1 MRTYTRTVL
10 KYVLLMLP
18 LVILPSI
25 ALASGAEKTTGQQI
39 WDLFWRVAN
48 FAILAGLLFYYTRKP
63 IAGAIKNSIE
73 SVRTLL
79 KEAKESRKDSEARMK
94 EAEEKLAGVDK
105 EISALLASARKEG
118 ESERERILAEV
129 SDALEKLKAE
139 TSMAIEMELKKAKD
153 ILKRETADAAVALAE
168 EILSKKITPEDQSK
182 FVTEYLEKLEA
193 SQ

>member
-1 MRTYTRTVL
+1 VRTFTRTVL

-39 WDLFWRVAN
+39 WDLFWRFAN

-63 IAGAIKNSIE
+63 IAAAIKNSIE
-73 SVRTLL
+73 SVKKLM
-79 KEAKESRKDSEARMK
+79 KEAKESRKNSEARMK

-105 EISALLASARKEG
+105 EINELLASARKEG
-118 ESERERILAEV
+118 EAERERILAEA
-129 SDALEKLKAE
+129 SGALEKLKAE
-139 TSMAIEMELKKAKD
+139 TSMAIEQELKKAKD

-182 FVTEYLEKLEA
+182 FVAEYLEKLEA

>member
-10 KYVLLMLP
+10 KYVLLMLT

-39 WDLFWRVAN
+39 WDLFWRVTN
-48 FAILAGLLFYYTRKP
+48 FAILAGLLFYCARKP

-79 KEAKESRKDSEARMK
+79 KEARESRKDSEARMK

-105 EISALLASARKEG
+105 EINELLASARKEG
-118 ESERERILAEV
+118 EAERERILAEA
-129 SDALEKLKAE
+129 SGALEKLKAE
-139 TSMAIEMELKKAKD
+139 TTMAIEQELKKAKD
-153 ILKRETADAAVALAE
+153 ILKREAADAAVALAE
-168 EILSKKITPEDQSK
+168 EILSKKITPDDQSK
-182 FVTEYLEKLEA
+182 FVAEYLEKLEA
-193 SQ
+193 NQ